1 MNSTNN
7 NLLIVVAIVL
17 TFAVGMATFL
27 NYYKFNSLVGR
38 LMQSRVIVIANEIQD
53 NVEKSLALGL
63 SLQENNTL
71 QGLIERELRADDLLK
86 AITLFDAT
94 GKVLY
99 ATESLPPGQKV
110 GKNWLKIAAKA
121 QNNNWLVNERDSLVA
136 GVPLRNNFGVTLG
149 HVAIS
154 YTKKPLENCM
164 GIIGN
169 TLLQTA
175 LVVLMIFSVV
185 TFYLLVLA
193 FSRYRKELLCA
204 EAELNLLI
212 NSLDGTLATK
222 AQGESSAESSSF
234 LQQIHSF
241 TISVRTTADEI
252 DQASAALQSKHPSP

>member
-7 NLLIVVAIVL
+7 NLFIVVAIVL

-86 AITLFDAT
+86 SIILFDASGT
-94 GKVLY
+94 VLY
-99 ATESLPPGQKV
+99 STESLQLGKKV
-110 GKNWLKIAAKA
+110 QNNWLKVSARA
-121 QNNNWLVNERDSLVA
+121 QKDNWFISGRESLVA
-136 GVPLRNNFGVTLG
+136 GVPLRNNFGITLG

-154 YTKKPLENCM
+154 YTKKPLEHCM

-175 LVVLMIFSVV
+175 MIVLMIFGAV

-193 FSRYRKELLCA
+193 FRRYQQELLGA
-204 EAELNLLI
+204 EAELSLLI
-212 NSLDGTLATK
+212 NDLDSSHARKGVEHVAT
-222 AQGESSAESSSF
+222 GSAF
-234 LQQIHSF
+234 LQQIHIFSD
-241 TISVRTTADEI
+241 SVRSTAVEI
-252 DQASAALQSKHPSP
+252 DKAAAALQSKKSIS

>member
-1 MNSTNN
+1 MNSTND
-7 NLLIVVAIVL
+7 NLLVVVAIVL

-71 QGLIERELRADDLLK
+71 QGVIERELRADDLLK
-86 AITLFDAT
+86 SITLFDAQGT
-94 GKVLY
+94 VLY
-99 ATESLPPGQKV
+99 ATESVQQGQKV
-110 GKNWLKIAAKA
+110 DKYWLKTAKNA
-121 QNNNWLVNERDSLVA
+121 SNANWRVSDRNSLVA

-154 YTKKPLENCM
+154 YTNKPLEHCM

-175 LVVLMIFSVV
+175 LVVLMIFAAL

-193 FSRYRKELLCA
+193 FRRYRRELLSA
-204 EAELNLLI
+204 EAELTHLI
-212 NSLDGTLATK
+212 KSLDGVHFKNESEQVATT
-222 AQGESSAESSSF
+222 SVF
-234 LQQIHSF
+234 LQQIHAF
-241 TISVRTTADEI
+241 TASVRTTANDI
-252 DQASAALQSKHPSP
+252 DLASTAMQSKHPSI